1 MRHFQPTLCIVAATL
16 ACGLGTAAHAQ
27 SITPSTVSHTMNV
40 GETYTVNKSI
50 TLGPGGATKVDL
62 FFLAD
67 NTGSMGGIINN
78 AQNGA
83 SAILGGLPT
92 GYQFGVGSYFG
103 DPSEPGVTP
112 STSYVQNQA
121 LTTSKTDAQNG
132 INDWIASGGGDTP
145 EGNFFALKQVADNA
159 GWRADA
165 QRLIVWFGDAPSHTE
180 TTDRA
185 TAISAL
191 QAANAKV
198 IAFNSGPSGTGI
210 DGTYGSDA
218 TNQASSIV
226 SAAGGTL
233 VNNFLSVAPAD
244 FITAVQDQISS
255 ATSTIDL
262 IFGST
267 LMGSGLSLTFT
278 CTDPLGCTDVDAG
291 ETRTFDLGITAV
303 TPGSYSFNVFAQGVD
318 AFETDRIT
326 VLGTTTTPEPV
337 SMVLLSTG
345 LAGIAAV
352 KRRRRRSG
360 QQLA

>member
-1 MRHFQPTLCIVAATL
+1 MRQAHPILYVAAAATL
-16 ACGLGTAAHAQ
+16 AFGVGTAAHAQ
-27 SITPSTVSHTMNV
+27 SITPPTVSHTMNV

-62 FFLAD
+62 FFLGD
-67 NTGSMGGIINN
+67 NTGSMGGTINS
-78 AQNGA
+78 AKHGATTIMNG
-83 SAILGGLPT
+83 LT
-92 GYQFGVGSYFG
+92 GDYRFGVGSYLG
-103 DPSEPGVTP
+103 DPIEGEPNAYT
-112 STSYVQNQA
+112 QNTA
-121 LTTSKTDAQNG
+121 LTSSKSDAQTG
-132 INDWIASGGGDTP
+132 INAWFASGGGDTP
-145 EGNFFALKQVADNA
+145 EANLFALKQVADNA

-165 QRLIVWFGDAPSHTE
+165 QRLIVWFGDAPGHTE

-198 IAFNSGPSGTGI
+198 IGFNNGPSGTGI
-210 DGTYGSDA
+210 DGTYGADP
-218 TNQASSIV
+218 NHQASSIV
-226 SAAGGTL
+226 SAVGGAL
-233 VNNFLSVAPAD
+233 VNNFLGVSDAD
-244 FITAVQDQISS
+244 FISTVAAQISS

-267 LMGSGLSLTFT
+267 LMGSGLNLTFT

-303 TPGSYSFNVFAQGVD
+303 TPGTYSFNVFAQGVD
-318 AFETDRIT
+318 AIETDRIT

-345 LAGIAAV
+345 LAGVAAV
-352 KRRRRRSG
+352 KRRRRRST
-360 QQLA
+360 QQFA

>member
-1 MRHFQPTLCIVAATL
+1 MRQAHPILFVAAAATL
-16 ACGLGTAAHAQ
+16 AFGLGTAAHAQ
-27 SITPSTVSHTMNV
+27 SITPPTVSHTMNV

-50 TLGPGGATKVDL
+50 TLGPAGSTKVDL

-78 AQNGA
+78 AQSGA
-83 SAILGGLPT
+83 SAILGGLPS

-103 DPSEPGVTP
+103 DPVEGASP
-112 STSYVQNQA
+112 SYVENQA

-132 INDWIASGGGDTP
+132 INGWFASGGGDTP

-165 QRLIVWFGDAPSHTE
+165 QRLIVWFGDAPAHTE

-185 TAISAL
+185 AAIAAL

-198 IAFNSGPSGTGI
+198 IAFNSGPGGFGI
-210 DGTYGSDA
+210 DGTYGADPA
-218 TNQASSIV
+218 NQASSIV
-226 SAAGGTL
+226 SAVGGTL
-233 VNNFLSVAPAD
+233 VNNFLSVTPAD
-244 FITAVQDQISS
+244 FITAVTDQISS

-267 LMGSGLSLTFT
+267 LLGGGLNLTFT

-291 ETRTFDLGITAV
+291 ETRTFDLGITAL
-303 TPGSYSFNVFAQGVD
+303 TPGSYSFKVFAQGVD
-318 AFETDRIT
+318 AFETDEIT

-337 SMVLLSTG
+337 SMVLLGTG
-345 LAGIAAV
+345 LAGVAVV
-352 KRRRRRSG
+352 KRRRRRSS
-360 QQLA
+360 QQFA